1 MFEISP
7 SLIKK
12 FIYKGNDVEH
22 CPARVYGTYIKPTL
36 DISSSE
42 SMIDGQFFETMCIGS
57 TRDGHR
63 VIDLPRKALSKRQI
77 QENMVEWEK
86 GLAPIHWGEKTVDQ
100 IRIEQQVL
108 IFKQK
113 VKKYMMVIEDF
124 NTQTE
129 LRLKVSDDF
138 VLTCH
143 PDIFPT
149 PVMTKDGL
157 IPACIDL
164 KLTKDID
171 NTFGDFCWGDP
182 ERMDNT
188 QGIGYQYIIKHLNE
202 KDNEHLADLL
212 TPQLLS
218 MCNNSKVTFRF
229 WVFGYGNKSMRDKF
243 VPVPYGKMEEVEF
256 NERLRKTM
264 RLVGN
269 YETYGWNTNPKH
281 ALCHDCPLKDICNDY
296 DDFNN

>member
-7 SLIKK
+7 SLTKK

-36 DISSSE
+36 DIKETE
-42 SMIDGQFFETMCIGS
+42 SMLDGQFFESLCIGR
-57 TRDGHR
+57 TRDG
-63 VIDLPRKALSKRQI
+63 VVVDDLPRKQNKT
-77 QENMVEWEK
+77 K
-86 GLAPIHWGEKTVDQ
+86 DKTVDQ
-100 IRIEQQVL
+100 IRIEQQALV
-108 IFKQK
+108 FKQK

-129 LRLKVSDDF
+129 LRMKLSDDF
-138 VLTCH
+138 VFVGH

-157 IPACIDL
+157 KVACIDL

-182 ERMDNT
+182 DRMDNT
-188 QGIGYQYIIKHLNE
+188 QGLGYQYLIKNLTL
-202 KDNEHLADLL
+202 KDNEHLSELL

-218 MCNNSKVTFRF
+218 MCNNSLVTFRY

-243 VPVPYGKMEEVEF
+243 VPVEYNKLAEIEIK
-256 NERLRKTM
+256 ERIRKTM
-264 RLVGN
+264 TLVGQ

-281 ALCHDCPLKDICNDY
+281 ALCHDCPLKDVCNDY

>member
-1 MFEISP
+1 MFEIRP
-7 SLIKK
+7 SLIKQ
-12 FIYKGNDVEH
+12 FIYKGNDIEH
-22 CPARVYGTYIKPTL
+22 CPARVYGTYIHPTL
-36 DISSSE
+36 DIKETE
-42 SMIDGQFFETMCIGS
+42 SMIDGQFFETLCIGR
-57 TRDGHR
+57 TKDGIR
-63 VIDLPRKALSKRQI
+63 VSDLPRKSLSKKQQ
-77 QENMVEWEK
+77 QENMIEWEK

-108 IFKQK
+108 VFKQK

-129 LRLKVSDDF
+129 LRMRLSDDF
-138 VLTCH
+138 MFVGH

-157 IPACIDL
+157 IVACIDL

-182 ERMDNT
+182 DRMDNT
-188 QGIGYQYIIKHLNE
+188 QGLSYQYLIKNLSL
-202 KDNEHLADLL
+202 KDNEHLSELL

-218 MCNNSKVTFRF
+218 MCNNSLVTFRY

-243 VPVPYGKMEEVEF
+243 VPVTYGKLEEIEIKQ
-256 NERLRKTM
+256 RIRKTM
-264 RLVGN
+264 TLVEQ
-269 YETYGWNTNPKH
+269 YETYGWKTNPKH
-281 ALCHDCPLKDICNDY
+281 SLCHNCPLKDVCNDY